1 MTKWEKIDNNKVSME
16 VEVEAEKLEEAL
28 GQAYRKVV
36 GKIHVPGFRKGKV
49 PRRILEARFGP
60 EILYEEALE
69 VLVPQAYE
77 KALEEVDFEPID
89 QPELSIKQIEQ
100 GKPLI
105 FEAKV
110 DVKPEVELGQY
121 TGVEVDF
128 EEPEVT
134 EEQVDEYLADLQEKH
149 MRLVVVEE
157 GEVEE
162 GNIAMIDF
170 VGYLEGEPFE
180 GGKAENYSL
189 EIGSATFIPGFE
201 EQLIGSKL
209 EEEKEIQVK
218 FPEDYQKEDLAGK
231 DVTFKVTI
239 KGIKRKEKPTL
250 DDDFAKE
257 VSDFDTLEEFR
268 QDVLNKLK
276 TDAEKKARTDLEEKI
291 IEIVTENSKVD
302 APEILIERELDRVIS
317 DFSQQLKMQGLS
329 LEQYCQLTENTE
341 ESIKED
347 NRTEAE
353 KRVRANLVLEAI
365 MKKEDFTASPEDM
378 EEKFKKMAQSYQQ
391 EPENIKEYFEKS
403 GQLDIIKKEVAFR
416 KAVDFLVSEAKVNKV
431 APTPEKVDLLEN
443 ITAEAENDM
452 TETEDKVTQTEEQSE

>member
-1 MTKWEKIDNNKVSME
+1 MTKWEKIDNNKATME

-77 KALEEVDFEPID
+77 KALEEVDFEPIN
-89 QPELSIKQIEQ
+89 QPGLNIKQIEQ

-105 FEAKV
+105 FEATV
-110 DVKPEVELGQY
+110 DIKPEVELGQY
-121 TGVEVDF
+121 TGVEVDY
-128 EEPEVT
+128 EEPVVS
-134 EEQVDEYLADLQEKH
+134 EEQIQDYLINLQEKH
-149 MRLVVVEE
+149 TRLVVVDE
-157 GEVEE
+157 GELEE

-170 VGYLEGEPFE
+170 IGYLDGEPFE

-189 EIGSATFIPGFE
+189 EIGSNTFIPGFE

-218 FPEDYQKEDLAGK
+218 FPEDYQKEDLAGE

-239 KGIKRKEKPTL
+239 KGIKRKEKPSL
-250 DDDFAKE
+250 DDEFAKE

-268 QDVLNKLK
+268 QDVLNKL
-276 TDAEKKARTDLEEKI
+276 TADAEKKAQVDLEEKV

-341 ESIKED
+341 KSIKED
-347 NRTEAE
+347 NRVEAE
-353 KRVRANLVLEAI
+353 KRVRANLVLETI
-365 MKKEDFTASPEDM
+365 MKKEEFTATPEDM
-378 EEKFKKMAQSYQQ
+378 EEKIKKMAQSYQQ

-403 GQLDIIKKEVAFR
+403 GQINAIEKEVAFR
-416 KAVDFLVSEAKVNKV
+416 KAVDFLVSEAKINKV
-431 APTPEKVDLLEN
+431 APTEEKAV
-443 ITAEAENDM
+443 
-452 TETEDKVTQTEEQSE
+452 ETEDKVDQTEEQSE

>member
-1 MTKWEKIDNNKVSME
+1 MTKWEKLDNNKVSME

-49 PRRILEARFGP
+49 PRRVLEARFGP

-69 VLVPQAYE
+69 VLVPEAYQ

-105 FEAKV
+105 FEATI

-121 TGVEVDF
+121 TGIEVDY

-134 EEQVDEYLADLQEKH
+134 EEQVEEYLSNLQEKH
-149 MRLVVVEE
+149 VRLVVVED

-189 EIGSATFIPGFE
+189 EIGSGTFIPGFE
-201 EQLIGSKL
+201 EQLIGARL

-231 DVTFKVTI
+231 DVTFKVTV
-239 KGIKRKEKPTL
+239 KGIKRKEKPDL
-250 DDDFAKE
+250 NDDFAKE
-257 VSDFDTLEEFR
+257 VSDFDTMEEFR

-276 TDAEKKARTDLEEKI
+276 EEAEKKAQTDLEEKV
-291 IEIVTENSKVD
+291 IEKVTENSKVD
-302 APEILIERELDRVIS
+302 APEVLIERELDRVLS
-317 DFSQQLKMQGLS
+317 DFSQQLKMQGLT

-341 ESIKED
+341 EDIKED
-347 NRTEAE
+347 NRGEAE
-353 KRVRANLVLEAI
+353 KRVKANLVLETI
-365 MKKEDFTASPEDM
+365 MKKEDFTASPEEL

-403 GQLDIIKKEVAFR
+403 GQLDIIKKEIAFR

-431 APTPEKVDLLEN
+431 APQKEEIDLLEGLSEP
-443 ITAEAENDM
+443 IEEKTQTAETEANVESAED
-452 TETEDKVTQTEEQSE
+452 